1 MYSDAIATGIA
12 IAILWQG
19 YNLMIKQRRLK
30 NQLKEMRDEWDRSI
44 DYSGHTGSGINTS
57 RKNYP
62 DLEVNDDFRE
72 SVDVK

>member
-1 MYSDAIATGIA
+1 MYENAILTGIA
-12 IAILWQG
+12 SAIIYQG
-19 YNLMIKQRRLK
+19 YKLLMKQRELK
-30 NQLKEMRDEWDRSI
+30 KQLKEMRDEWDRSI

-62 DLEVNDDFRE
+62 ELEVNDDFRE